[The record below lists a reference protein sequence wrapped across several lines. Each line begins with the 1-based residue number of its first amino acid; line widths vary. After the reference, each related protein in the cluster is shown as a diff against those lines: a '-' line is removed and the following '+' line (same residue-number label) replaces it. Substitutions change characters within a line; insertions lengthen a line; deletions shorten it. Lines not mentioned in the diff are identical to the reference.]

1 MTSIHPIWTA
11 RKITSPLFIS
21 FQVHLYNVERDERS
35 KIVKLTEKHCKQA
48 SQDGSELVRF
58 GSARAIWHNKMG
70 DDAQFTNRETDRED
84 AMRPR
89 KRLKRAPFI
98 LSKL

>member
-1 MTSIHPIWTA
+1 MDCQKNYKPTFH
-11 RKITSPLFIS
+11 FIS
-21 FQVHLYNVERDERS
+21 SQVHLYNVERDERS

-48 SQDGSELVRF
+48 SQNGSDSSSFVSVQLVRS
-58 GSARAIWHNKMG
+58 GTIKWGMTPNS
-70 DDAQFTNRETDRED
+70 QRERDRED